1 MLPGSLKLPSSMCS
15 RSTFMF
21 PSICLH
27 CNLLDQFSFF
37 SVMQGFISANR
48 APRYEPQL
56 KPGASEFL
64 RNHNRLDEL
73 MRDCGCKSFL
83 LRIPRI
89 GYQLLAFAS
98 RPVPSFQS
106 FSLPSPSASAS
117 HCLET
122 SKWIRFFYESLMI
135 FSVAFHSSGF
145 VSSDP
150 LFDLSTLALSVCGY
164 LQSIEGDGA
173 KIFVSCIAFR
183 DRVCD
188 DVTEPYRLP
197 PNTYAYKC
205 ICIISH
211 APNFPA
217 LRDSLEEI
225 FVLCFSS
232 ERSCKPF
239 WDIIAMFSV
248 SLFALYLIAK
258 LVNEGEVTKAET
270 MTIGEIFDYIKKGSA
285 KVELELSTG
294 ETTFA
299 ATAELPLLSANFL
312 SPSSKGCGDLADEG
326 MLAPFDLT
334 KKKMMNVILDPIE
347 DSTGSQAEETYS
359 LLAFDGIQSSFAGHK
374 SASLLTSCFF

>member
-1 MLPGSLKLPSSMCS
+1 M
-15 RSTFMF
+15 
-21 PSICLH
+21 
-27 CNLLDQFSFF
+27 
-37 SVMQGFISANR
+37 ISAH
-48 APRYEPQL
+48 
-56 KPGASEFL
+56 ASGKSQVAL
-64 RNHNRLDEL
+64 IDEQV
-73 MRDCGCKSFL
+73 C
-83 LRIPRI
+83 
-89 GYQLLAFAS
+89 
-98 RPVPSFQS
+98 
-106 FSLPSPSASAS
+106 
-117 HCLET
+117 
-122 SKWIRFFYESLMI
+122 SLMI

-150 LFDLSTLALSVCGY
+150 VT
-164 LQSIEGDGA
+164 

-188 DVTEPYRLP
+188 DVTEAYRLP
-197 PNTYAYKC
+197 PNTYAHKC
-205 ICIISH
+205 ICIVSH

-232 ERSCKPF
+232 EGSCKPL
-239 WDIIAMFSV
+239 WDIIAMISV

-285 KVELELSTG
+285 KVKLELPTG

-299 ATAELPLLSANFL
+299 ATAELPLLSAIFF

-347 DSTGSQAEETYS
+347 DSTESQAEKTYS
-359 LLAFDGIQSSFAGHK
+359 LLGMCRETLAISFQWCTYITLSLLIFTAAFDGLQSSFAGQK
-374 SASLLTSCFF
+374 SVSLLTSCFF